1 MSCYEFAWVV
11 DGFDVEDDATLDR
24 LYETFDDVAAGSVA
38 GRVTVDFV
46 IEAEGPAEA
55 LFTTLDRFREAF
67 PRASV
72 LRLDRDLVAIPDI
85 ADRTDRTPESVRLL
99 VNGKRGSG
107 GFPAPVGTLGG
118 GTRVWEWAAV
128 VEWFAETGQPV
139 EENTLIDHEL
149 ACYFESK
156 LACDAGAFSPVHEVL
171 AAPPT
176 RARRAR
182 VEVTASALV
191 QRYEVSDAAIREH
204 VVGDAPVAVG

>member
-1 MSCYEFAWVV
+1 MPCYEFSWVV

-46 IEAEGPAEA
+46 IEAAGPSEA
-55 LFTTLDRFREAF
+55 LFTTLDRFRAAF

-85 ADRTDRTPESVRLL
+85 ADRTGRTPESVRLL
-99 VNGKRGSG
+99 VNGKRGPG
-107 GFPAPVGTLGG
+107 GFPAPVGALGG

-128 VEWFAETGQPV
+128 VEWFAETGRPV
-139 EENTLIDHEL
+139 EENILIDHEL
-149 ACYFESK
+149 ACYFDSK
-156 LACDAGAFSPVHEVL
+156 LACDSGAFSPVHEVM

-176 RARRAR
+176 RARKAR
-182 VEVTASALV
+182 VEVAASALV
-191 QRYEVSDAAIREH
+191 QHYEVYDPGTREH
-204 VVGDAPVAVG
+204 AVENEPVAVG